1 MSQRPT
7 PPTTDLIARLQAH
20 IARAEDHAVKAPTTD
35 MALLYDILAAL
46 TQNTPESDLARL
58 ARSPAPIGNGTTVGA
73 QPVARFSPTP
83 EELAKLIQELRAP
96 IDPTG
101 DLSGPVVAPLYSDL
115 QLRAAEIIEHLSE
128 ELSTLRRQLA
138 EADAVHAQ
146 DHYIAT
152 TLDWK
157 LRPSIPHAER
167 WRHEALARH
176 ASRTERTP

>member
-1 MSQRPT
+1 M
-7 PPTTDLIARLQAH
+7 TTDLIARLEAH

-83 EELAKLIQELRAP
+83 EELAHLANTWAAYLEDVVLEGKAADELIADLRTFASY
-96 IDPTG
+96 
-101 DLSGPVVAPLYSDL
+101 L
-115 QLRAAEIIEHLSE
+115 E

-138 EADAVHAQ
+138 DIKA
-146 DHYIAT
+146 
-152 TLDWK
+152 
-157 LRPSIPHAER
+157 LRNWRER
-167 WRHEALARH
+167 
-176 ASRTERTP
+176 SKNG